1 MANFF
6 NERIHVIMFLVCV
19 EWWSMQFQIYNIFG
33 EYTEIT
39 KFNSLSADGYYY
51 RGGLAL
57 TK

>member
-6 NERIHVIMFLVCV
+6 KERIHVIMFLVCV

-51 RGGLAL
+51 I
-57 TK
+57 